1 MSWRVTVTEGYV
13 FVSVF
18 DPLSEDD
25 WDPLYA
31 EIVETAKGQGAVAI
45 VLPASIPSTM
55 GMAVELHRSL
65 ANGLR
70 ERGFTVLLDDQGRT

>member
-25 WDPLYA
+25 WDSLYA
-31 EIVETAKGQGAVAI
+31 EIADTGKAKGAVAV
-45 VLPASIPSTM
+45 VLPASIPSTL
-55 GMAVELHRSL
+55 GMAAELHRSL

-70 ERGFTVLLDDQGRT
+70 ERGFTVMVDDQGRT